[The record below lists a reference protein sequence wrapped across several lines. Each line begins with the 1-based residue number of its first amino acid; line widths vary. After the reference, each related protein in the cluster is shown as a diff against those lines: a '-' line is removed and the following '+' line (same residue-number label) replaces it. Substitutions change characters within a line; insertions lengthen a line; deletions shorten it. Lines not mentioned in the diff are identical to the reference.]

1 MSKITIDDEY
11 IRMLEFV
18 ICEHLGD
25 RAKGI
30 TTRKLNELRRSW
42 LEKMI
47 QDRFDKWQKE
57 QDEIAEGKRK

>member
-1 MSKITIDDEY
+1 MAKITIDDEY
-11 IRMLEFV
+11 VRMLEFV
-18 ICEHLGD
+18 ICEYLGD

-30 TTRKLNELRRSW
+30 GTRKLNELRRSW

-57 QDEIAEGKRK
+57 QDKISENKNR